1 MKKKIDKFGFP
12 MYFYF
17 GKKTKVERTLE
28 INDFVNVDYDSK
40 GMVIG
45 IEILDCKKYT
55 LQIEIPR

>member
-1 MKKKIDKFGFP
+1 

-45 IEILDCKKYT
+45 VEILDCKKYT